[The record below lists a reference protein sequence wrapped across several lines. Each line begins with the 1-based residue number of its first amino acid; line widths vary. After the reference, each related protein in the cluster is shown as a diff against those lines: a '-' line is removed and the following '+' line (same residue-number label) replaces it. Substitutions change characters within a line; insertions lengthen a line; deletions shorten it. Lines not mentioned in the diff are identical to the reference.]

1 MFRLGT
7 YIITLCWLCLV
18 PLRSAQALVLSQ
30 QDYLY
35 RVWSVEAGLPQI
47 SVTAIVQDPQGFLWL
62 GSQNGLARFDGLQ
75 FDVFN
80 TANTAEMSSNLI
92 TALHFDQQGR
102 LWIGSVNGLMRYQ
115 DGQFNRLDKE
125 APLQGAIT
133 GFAELA
139 DGTMYIGG
147 NRLYR
152 WQQQQLQQVPAHQGP
167 VFQLFQHHDILYIGA
182 QDGFASLEQGHYQW
196 YGKPDALPTM
206 QISELAWHDGH
217 LYLGTTAGL
226 YRWVNQSWQP
236 VELPEQG
243 SEARIELL
251 YTDAQQRLWVSN
263 YSNTY
268 LIERG
273 QVQRADYVKGKHQD
287 FVWVESMLQDKHHNL
302 WFGSRSHGLKR
313 LRKPPTQ
320 RFSKAQGIPDPYV
333 WALEAWQ
340 QHVLVGT
347 SAGLSLL
354 QYGKF
359 QPLSAN
365 QYLPNP
371 FVYSLLSDGDALWV
385 GTRAGLSRLDRQTL
399 AWQRNYDNISH
410 LLVTTMARKGER
422 LWVGTNGGLYYLQH
436 DELRQDVLPA
446 QLQTAKVRI
455 VLPDQQN
462 RLWIGTENGLYL
474 GDDSGFTPVLDTP
487 LSGSFISVIKQFADG
502 NLLIGSFDQGFI
514 YGQPGA
520 WHWFNQRSGLPG
532 NGVMHVEKIDNQLL
546 ISNFQGFYR
555 LSYPAL
561 AQGNIEQLYMLVDDR
576 RPEAETDSHRC
587 CNGAGSSKGLVHQGR
602 VWYPT
607 LDGVVSLPLQQLI
620 HHSAMPEPVITAV
633 IAADQQYL
641 QQDISL
647 PPEARDWRIR
657 FTAPF
662 FLQASSLEFRYQL
675 QGYDK
680 DWIYAFNRREAFYT
694 NLPAGAYRFMLQVR
708 VAGDYRWSDTV
719 ELSVQLTPYWYQT
732 WLARSLF
739 MLLVVL
745 ALWGLYRWRLS
756 ALAKAQL
763 RLERQVAERTQ
774 ALHEANQKLQQQSMQ
789 DALTGLYNRHYVNSN
804 MRQIL
809 ARAERAN
816 EPLTLALLD
825 LDHFKKVN
833 DKLGHQVGDA
843 ILRQVADIVR
853 QNCRSTDH
861 LVRWGG
867 EEFLLILEHSAD
879 VPQMLQRLLAA
890 MRSQPWPYSQVF
902 SRLTGSVGAVSFAP
916 AADWQQQLQL
926 ADQALYWVK
935 QHGRDG
941 YLLLE
946 HGEQAATDADFSS
959 LLQQLPVHSNKTAE
973 LSPH

>member
-7 YIITLCWLCLV
+7 YLITLCWLCLV

-167 VFQLFQHHDILYIGA
+167 VFQLFQHHDILYIGG
-182 QDGFASLEQGHYQW
+182 QDGFASLGQGHYQW

-226 YRWVNQSWQP
+226 YRWANQSWQP

-251 YTDAQQRLWVSN
+251 YTDAQQRLWVSH
-263 YSNTY
+263 YSHTY
-268 LIERG
+268 LIEHG

-287 FVWVESMLQDKHHNL
+287 FVWVESMLQDKHQNL

-320 RFSKAQGIPDPYV
+320 RFSKAQDIPDPYV

-365 QYLPNP
+365 QHLPNP
-371 FVYSLLSDGDALWV
+371 FVYSLLTDGDDLWV

-399 AWQRNYDNISH
+399 AWQRNYDSIRH
-410 LLVTTMARKGER
+410 LLVTTMARQGER

-462 RLWIGTENGLYL
+462 RLWVGTENGLYL
-474 GDDSGFTPVLDTP
+474 GDDSGFAPVLDTP
-487 LSGSFISVIKQFADG
+487 LSGNFISVIKQFADG

-520 WHWFNQRSGLPG
+520 WHWFHQRNGLPG
-532 NGVMHVEKIDNQLL
+532 NGVMHVEKVDNQLL

-555 LSYPAL
+555 LNYPAL
-561 AQGNIEQLYMLVDDR
+561 AQGKIDQLYMLVDDR

-620 HHSAMPEPVITAV
+620 HHSAVPEPVVSAV
-633 IAADQQYL
+633 FAGGQQYL
-641 QQDISL
+641 ESQIRL
-647 PPEARDWRIR
+647 PPDARDWRIS

-694 NLPAGAYRFMLQVR
+694 NLPAGAYRFLLQAR

-719 ELSVQLTPYWYQT
+719 ELSVQLTPYWYKT

-739 MLLVVL
+739 ILLVVL

-763 RLERQVAERTQ
+763 RLERQVVERTQ
-774 ALHEANQKLQQQSMQ
+774 ALHEANQKLQQLSMQ
-789 DALTGLYNRHYVNSN
+789 DALTGLYNRHYVDSN

-816 EPLTLALLD
+816 ESLTLALLD